1 MPDQVHD
8 AGSRS
13 AELLLVRDAQA
24 GDVVALGVLFERYR
38 PAMHAV
44 ALGVLGRPSDAE
56 DAVQDAMLAALGRIG
71 DLRDPGAIGPWLK
84 MIVRN
89 CCRMHVRA
97 NLPGPVAEPLP
108 VSRPAEAAADPAV
121 LLEDHAARDWV
132 WDAVEQLSEP
142 LRVVTLL
149 RYFTRVATYEQIA
162 AICGIPVGTVR
173 SRLSKARSTLAGR
186 LRESAAE
193 AHGDAQAIT
202 AARRREAEQIL
213 LPGPREYAALLR
225 GTWHPRL
232 RTVWPDGRQT
242 LGVEPVIGLLDRST
256 SAGVVQRLPTVVA
269 SRQIV
274 IWETEILNP
283 PEDPYHCPA
292 GSAWLMWHDAGRVSR
307 LRLFHEPHAQP
318 HAA

>member
-8 AGSRS
+8 ARSRT

-24 GDVVALGVLFERYR
+24 GDVAALGVLLDRYR
-38 PAMHAV
+38 PAMLAV

-56 DAVQDAMLAALGRIG
+56 DAVQDAMLTALGRIQ

-89 CCRMHVRA
+89 CCRMHLRA
-97 NLPGPVAEPLP
+97 NLPVPVANRLP
-108 VSRPAEAAADPAV
+108 VPRLAEAADPAL

-132 WDAVEQLSEP
+132 WHAVGQLSEP

-149 RYFTRVATYEQIA
+149 RYFTGVMTYEQIGA
-162 AICGIPVGTVR
+162 VCGIPVGTVR
-173 SRLSKARSTLAGR
+173 SRLSKARSALAR
-186 LRESAAE
+186 QLRESAAR
-193 AHGDAQAIT
+193 AHADVRAIA

-213 LPGPREYAALLR
+213 LPGPREYAAVLR
-225 GTWHPRL
+225 DAWHPRL
-232 RTVWPDGRQT
+232 QTMWPDGRHT
-242 LGVEPVIGLLDRST
+242 NGVDPVIGLLDRST
-256 SAGVVQRLPTVVA
+256 GAGVEQRLTTVVA
-269 SRQIV
+269 SGQIV
-274 IWETEILNP
+274 IWETEIRNP

-292 GSAWLMWHDAGRVSR
+292 GSAWLMRFDAGRVSR
-307 LRLFHEPHAQP
+307 LRLFHEPHA

>member
-1 MPDQVHD
+1 MPGQVHD
-8 AGSRS
+8 ARSRT
-13 AELLLVRDAQA
+13 ADFLLVCDAQA
-24 GDVVALGVLFERYR
+24 GDVAALGVLLDRYR
-38 PAMHAV
+38 PAMLAV

-56 DAVQDAMLAALGRIG
+56 DAVQDAMLAALGRIR

-89 CCRMHVRA
+89 CCRMQLRA
-97 NLPGPVAEPLP
+97 NLPVPAAGPLP
-108 VSRPAEAAADPAV
+108 ASRLAEAADPAV

-132 WDAVEQLSEP
+132 WHAVEQLSEP

-149 RYFTRVATYEQIA
+149 RYFTGVTTYEQIG

-173 SRLSKARSTLAGR
+173 SRLSKARSTLAR
-186 LRESAAE
+186 QLRESAAQ
-193 AHGDAQAIT
+193 AHADVRAIT

-213 LPGPREYAALLR
+213 LPGSREYAAVLR
-225 GTWHPRL
+225 DAWHRRL
-232 RTVWPDGRQT
+232 RTVWPDGRRT
-242 LGVEPVIGLLDRST
+242 LGVDPVIGLLDRST
-256 SAGVVQRLPTVVA
+256 GAGVVQRLPTVVA

-292 GSAWLMWHDAGRVSR
+292 GSAWVMWLDAGRVSR
-307 LRLFHEPHAQP
+307 LRLFHEPHA
-318 HAA
+318 A